1 MRLVMTL
8 LIRNEIDIIADF
20 LTYHLAQ
27 GVDYIIVTDNGSTDG
42 TLDVVARFVPTGRV
56 CLLVEE
62 DQDYRQYAWVTRMAR
77 LARDLLK
84 ADWIINS
91 DADEFWHAEGG
102 NLKAVLAQAEADV
115 LMVRRRNMIPPQE
128 GIPPQAGRGGDVLA
142 DGTLAVLAP
151 VADRNRSK
159 LIRTVSAKAVCR
171 ADGFVAI
178 GQGNHEA
185 TYDRPVSQADEPRLT
200 IYHYPIRTYA
210 QFEAKVIQGGAAYA
224 RNTEFDRSVGGH
236 WRRWYATW
244 EAGGLRAEYES
255 IVLDAEARD
264 AALAEGILGY
274 DDTMARRFQGRAD
287 ATPPEEA
294 RRMADFVSLDG
305 PLPRDFD
312 ALGYLRLH
320 PDLAALFTAPWQGVL
335 HYLEHGRREGRI
347 YPSTLTRAQEKG
359 TQAGRIVLA
368 VDGLD
373 GSGKSAVA
381 RHVAAA
387 LGATVL
393 DPFAGRIGALMVHL
407 ARLGQH
413 ARADDVAHDAVA
425 LALAEAPPG
434 PVVFDRHWFTAS
446 QLLSSAYRAG
456 WNPRPFSVMTWA
468 DRPTTLARLA
478 ARGIEAEAQMPEDRI
493 DTYRRLAAE
502 LDVPLID
509 TTYLTPDEAA
519 ARVLALMAQGQPS

>member
-1 MRLVMTL
+1 MRLLMTL

-27 GVDYIIVTDNGSTDG
+27 GVDFIVITDNGSTDG

-91 DADEFWHAEGG
+91 DADEFWHAAGG
-102 NLKAVLAQAEADV
+102 NLKQVLAQASADV
-115 LMVRRRNMIPPQE
+115 LMVRRRNMIPPEE
-128 GIPPQAGRGGDVLA
+128 GSGRDVLA

-151 VADRNRSK
+151 VADRSRSK

-171 ADGFVAI
+171 ADGFVSI
-178 GQGNHEA
+178 CQGNHEA
-185 TYDRPVSQADEPRLT
+185 TYDRPVTQADEPRLT

-244 EAGGLRAEYES
+244 EAGGLRAAYDA
-255 IVLDAEARD
+255 IVLDPAAR
-264 AALAEGILGY
+264 AAAVAEGILGD
-274 DDTMARRFQGRAD
+274 DDTLARHFRSRVRSRAD
-287 ATPPEEA
+287 AAPPEEA
-294 RRMADFVSLDG
+294 RRMADLVSLDG
-305 PLPRDFD
+305 PLPGDFD
-312 ALGYLRLH
+312 AGGYLRLH
-320 PDLAALFTAPWQGVL
+320 PDLADLFTLPWQGAL

-347 YPSTLTRAQEKG
+347 YPSARTRAQEKAD
-359 TQAGRIVLA
+359 QAGRIALA

-393 DPFAGRIGALMVHL
+393 DPFAGRVGALMVHL

-413 ARADDVAHDAVA
+413 DRADAVAHDAVA

-446 QLLSSAYRAG
+446 QLLSKAYRAG
-456 WNPRPFSVMTWA
+456 WEPRPFSVMTWT
-468 DRPTTLARLA
+468 DRPATLARLA
-478 ARGIEAEAQMPEDRI
+478 ARGIDAAAEMPEDRI

-502 LDVPLID
+502 LDVPLLD
-509 TTYLTPDEAA
+509 TTFTTPEEAA
-519 ARVLALMAQGQPS
+519 TRVLALMARGTPS

>member
-8 LIRNEIDIIADF
+8 LIRNEIDIIADW

-27 GVDYIIVTDNGSTDG
+27 GVDFIVVTDNGSTDG
-42 TLDVVARFVPTGRV
+42 TLDAVARFVPAGRV

-115 LMVRRRNMIPPQE
+115 LMVRRRNMIPPGE
-128 GIPPQAGRGGDVLA
+128 GSGRDVLA

-151 VADRNRSK
+151 VADRSRSK

-171 ADGFVAI
+171 GPGFVAI

-185 TYDRPVSQADEPRLT
+185 TYDRPVTRADEPRLT
-200 IYHYPIRTYA
+200 IYHYPVRTYA

-224 RNTEFDRSVGGH
+224 RNTEFDPSVGGH

-244 EAGGLRAEYES
+244 QAGGLRAEY
-255 IVLDAEARD
+255 DAIALGPEAR
-264 AALAEGILGY
+264 ATALAEGILGY
-274 DDTMARRFQGRAD
+274 DDTIARSFRVRGDGIPAAEAD
-287 ATPPEEA
+287 
-294 RRMADFVSLDG
+294 RMADLAALDG
-305 PLPRDFD
+305 PLPTDFD
-312 ALGYLRLH
+312 AAGYLRLH
-320 PDLAALFTAPWQGVL
+320 PDLAALFTAPWQGSL

-347 YPSTLTRAQEKG
+347 YPSNRTRAEEKRS
-359 TQAGRIVLA
+359 QAGRIVLA

-373 GSGKSAVA
+373 GSGKSTVA

-413 ARADDVAHDAVA
+413 DRADAVAHDAVA
-425 LALAEAPPG
+425 LAMAEAPPG

-456 WNPRPFSVMTWA
+456 WEPRPFSVMTWA

-478 ARGIEAEAQMPEDRI
+478 ARGVPDAEAQMTEDRI
-493 DTYRRLAAE
+493 DTYRRLATE
-502 LDVPLID
+502 LDVALLD
-509 TTYLTPDEAA
+509 TSFTTPEAAA
-519 ARVLALMAQGQPS
+519 ARVLALMAEGLSS

>member
-8 LIRNEIDIIADF
+8 LIRNEIDIIADW

-27 GVDYIIVTDNGSTDG
+27 GVDFIVVTDNGSTDG

-91 DADEFWHAEGG
+91 DADEFWHAECGS
-102 NLKAVLAQAEADV
+102 LKAVLAEATADV
-115 LMVRRRNMIPPQE
+115 LMVRRRNMIPPDE
-128 GIPPQAGRGGDVLA
+128 DGHALA

-151 VADRNRSK
+151 VADRSRSK

-185 TYDRPVSQADEPRLT
+185 TYDRPVSRADEPRLT

-210 QFEAKVIQGGAAYA
+210 QFEAKVIQGGRAYA
-224 RNTEFDRSVGGH
+224 RNTEFDPSVGGH

-244 EAGGLRAEYES
+244 ETGGLRAEYDA
-255 IVLDAEARD
+255 IVLDADARA
-264 AALAEGILGY
+264 AALAEGVLGH
-274 DDTMARRFQGRAD
+274 DDTMARHFQGRAD
-287 ATPPEEA
+287 MAPRQEA
-294 RRMADFVSLDG
+294 RRMADLAYLDG
-305 PLPRDFD
+305 PIPDDFD
-312 ALGYLRLH
+312 AIGYLRLH
-320 PDLAALFTAPWQGVL
+320 PDLAALFTAPWQGAL

-347 YPSTLTRAQEKG
+347 YPSTRTRAEEKAA
-359 TQAGRIVLA
+359 QAGRIVLA

-373 GSGKSAVA
+373 GSGKSEVA
-381 RHVAAA
+381 RHVATA

-407 ARLGQH
+407 AGLGQH
-413 ARADDVAHDAVA
+413 DRADAVAHDAVA
-425 LALAEAPPG
+425 LAMAEAPPG

-456 WNPRPFSVMTWA
+456 WEPRPFSVMTWA

-478 ARGIEAEAQMPEDRI
+478 ARGIDADAQMPEDRI

-502 LDVPLID
+502 LGVPLLD
-509 TTYLTPDEAA
+509 TTFLTPEEAA
-519 ARVLALMAQGQPS
+519 ARVLALMDRGQPS